1 MEKIPCD
8 HNRAEK
14 QNNIPPDIASD
25 TIQNKNRKKNRKAG
39 VAILKHA
46 TKRPVIY
53 LTLNNTNW
61 MCLTKIQYKEMSFAH
76 TILYSLLLSNPARSL
91 GQERNKSYI
100 AWKRRNQAVSIWKM
114 AFLE

>member
-14 QNNIPPDIASD
+14 QNNIPPDKASD
-25 TIQNKNRKKNRKAG
+25 TIQNKNRKKPRKAG

-53 LTLNNTNW
+53 LTLNNT
-61 MCLTKIQYKEMSFAH
+61 S
-76 TILYSLLLSNPARSL
+76 
-91 GQERNKSYI
+91 
-100 AWKRRNQAVSIWKM
+100 
-114 AFLE
+114 